1 MKTTKVLTR
10 TTFPN
15 KPRKLTALARS
26 DSPRA
31 KSRASVPT
39 AQIAGTCVT
48 GSAFAFTLI
57 ELLVVIAIIGILAAL
72 LLPVL
77 AKAKA
82 KAQRIQCASN
92 MKNWAYAT
100 LLYTDDY
107 EDKIP
112 YFGDSDEDDTQD
124 FWHMKLAPYVA
135 RQVQSGVAVG
145 ATKIFTDPLRKCP
158 GGSINPPPYY
168 DRFRGTSDFQ
178 EWSDASAW
186 ADPPGWN
193 CWIGANL
200 GKRNGLIQLTAPF
213 FYRHLGK
220 GYDPPLNN
228 PPLKTTQLRK
238 PADVM
243 AFMDTLSDYVQTSL
257 DWPWA
262 ALDINDDGFGD
273 TGCFSG
279 ASFNCANPLVHSG
292 GANVTLLDGHVERV
306 PFNKLWQVETN
317 TAGTGVGGTPV
328 HRFWW
333 IDGSH

>member
-1 MKTTKVLTR
+1 MGMKR
-10 TTFPN
+10 TNGATV
-15 KPRKLTALARS
+15 KL
-26 DSPRA
+26 
-31 KSRASVPT
+31 
-39 AQIAGTCVT
+39 AGRCAT
-48 GSAFAFTLI
+48 GRAFAFTLI

-72 LLPVL
+72 LLPAL

-82 KAQRIQCASN
+82 KAHRIQCASN

-100 LLYTDDY
+100 VMYTGDY

-135 RQVQSGVAVG
+135 RQVQSGVAVA
-145 ATKIFTDPLRKCP
+145 ATKVFTDPLRKCP

-168 DRFRGTSDFQ
+168 DRMKGVPEYQD
-178 EWSDASAW
+178 WSVASAW

-200 GKRNGLIQLTAPF
+200 GKGNNAAGFQLMAPF
-213 FYRHLGK
+213 FYGFLHI
-220 GYDPPLNN
+220 PPLGVHN

-262 ALDINDDGFGD
+262 ASDINVDGSGD
-273 TGCFSG
+273 TGGFCG
-279 ASFNCANPLVHSG
+279 APFNCANPLVHSG

-306 PFNKLWQVETN
+306 PFNKLWEVEPPKP
-317 TAGTGVGGTPV
+317 GTGVGGIPV